1 MSDLPGYIQKF
12 VRSSAYRF
20 GDSTSFK
27 IYIDENRKALMPGRH
42 DPHEYLN
49 QIGVG
54 QITGSAAVICPGNGG
69 LLSELIYRGA
79 EEVYGFEPRTVFTK
93 TLEGV
98 LSIIGKTSEYTVT
111 TKDKWPRIGECE
123 GKFDLILWPE
133 GLDISI
139 TPHSI
144 FTNILKMLSPQG
156 VLFIELCLGLNT
168 DHNPKEVNRWMPT
181 NQAFREFIRNIDPN
195 AVVESAGIGRLDRRV
210 IYKISNDE
218 VVVIIDEPEKATP
231 KKKNKKKK
239 NTKSSKKTN
248 TKSLDKTSAIAKM
261 AKRLREKQKQEVVTK
276 D

>member
-1 MSDLPGYIQKF
+1 
-12 VRSSAYRF
+12 
-20 GDSTSFK
+20 
-27 IYIDENRKALMPGRH
+27 
-42 DPHEYLN
+42 
-49 QIGVG
+49 
-54 QITGSAAVICPGNGG
+54 
-69 LLSELIYRGA
+69 
-79 EEVYGFEPRTVFTK
+79 
-93 TLEGV
+93 
-98 LSIIGKTSEYTVT
+98 
-111 TKDKWPRIGECE
+111 
-123 GKFDLILWPE
+123 
-133 GLDISI
+133 
-139 TPHSI
+139 
-144 FTNILKMLSPQG
+144 
-156 VLFIELCLGLNT
+156 
-168 DHNPKEVNRWMPT
+168 MPT